1 MEVREARTPEEV
13 QEALGLRLRV
23 FCDEQGVALSA
34 EQDGRDDEA
43 VHLVAVEDGRVVGT
57 CRLLIEGGV
66 ARLGRNAVA
75 AADRGRGIGTGLLR
89 AADRVA
95 ARRGAGR
102 IRLNAQLP
110 ARRLYER
117 AGYVAQGE
125 VFLEEGIEHV
135 TMEKPLA

>member
-23 FCDEQGVALSA
+23 FCAEQGVALSA
-34 EQDGRDDEA
+34 EQDGRDHEA
-43 VHLVAVEDGRVVGT
+43 VHIVALEGGRVVGT
-57 CRLLIEGGV
+57 CRLLVEGAM

-75 AADRGRGIGTGLLR
+75 AADRGRGIGTALLR

-95 ARRGAGR
+95 AQRGAGR
-102 IRLNAQLP
+102 IRLHAQLA

-117 AGYVAQGE
+117 AGYVAEGE